1 MKGSSGPPAD
11 LRFLARSKSQITGD
25 SASAKVTSYLQTI
38 YDSVAET
45 LPDVRDDLGV
55 ETKLDENWNRDGMDQ
70 SYATLKLA
78 AVSSLP
84 VKKRARRY
92 KQGLKLHAERQPDIS
107 GLEVRYLPPGNMSE
121 YWEQF
126 CNSEGAV
133 IVSFPVFWR
142 VWRTEF
148 AHLRFRPTSSH
159 AQCASCL
166 HHKLLLRELSPWIHA
181 RKRQAALYNAH
192 LLHQY
197 RDRQIYWSL
206 RGSSRLRVLGHIC
219 LIQDGMDQ
227 AAACPKGKRTLLL
240 CYMF

>member
-142 VWRTEF
+142 V
-148 AHLRFRPTSSH
+148 
-159 AQCASCL
+159 
-166 HHKLLLRELSPWIHA
+166 
-181 RKRQAALYNAH
+181 
-192 LLHQY
+192 
-197 RDRQIYWSL
+197 
-206 RGSSRLRVLGHIC
+206 
-219 LIQDGMDQ
+219 
-227 AAACPKGKRTLLL
+227 
-240 CYMF
+240 